1 MGKGVWRVEIQ
12 KDAHQQHTGASLTR
26 LLDLG
31 AGDHYTR
38 KASTTAAPERPSL
51 ALPRTSRRL
60 RLHADADSSRQRS
73 SLLVLRLQMRDH
85 SRLRHRHRIGR
96 EAWLRQRA
104 WQAERKRHAAIRKV
118 LERTTDRRGRVHFN
132 GRFFRPGAIF
142 PSCWRRKAKLVIEI
156 EKFQ

>member
-132 GRFFRPGAIF
+132 GRFFSARCNF
-142 PSCWRRKAKLVIEI
+142 TLVLAT
-156 EKFQ
+156 KGQARN

>member
-1 MGKGVWRVEIQ
+1 MSETGVRRVEIQ

-60 RLHADADSSRQRS
+60 RLHADADSSKQRS
-73 SLLVLRLQMRDH
+73 SLLLVLRLQMRDT
-85 SRLRHRHRIGR
+85 
-96 EAWLRQRA
+96 
-104 WQAERKRHAAIRKV
+104 AA
-118 LERTTDRRGRVHFN
+118 
-132 GRFFRPGAIF
+132 
-142 PSCWRRKAKLVIEI
+142 
-156 EKFQ
+156 